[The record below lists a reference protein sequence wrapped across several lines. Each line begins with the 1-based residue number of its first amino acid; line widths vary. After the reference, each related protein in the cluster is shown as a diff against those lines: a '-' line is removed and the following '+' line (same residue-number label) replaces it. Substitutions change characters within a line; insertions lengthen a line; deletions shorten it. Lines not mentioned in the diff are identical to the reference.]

1 MKVKVLLESTKS
13 RVRKP
18 GGLSWVGGKCFGGK
32 RENMS
37 GAQDLFKTSM
47 EASVA
52 VNLAEG
58 WGGRVQKSEGA
69 AEVLQGTR
77 FWESESDLIR

>member
-37 GAQDLFKTSM
+37 GAQDLFKTST

-52 VNLAEG
+52 VKLEEEWGAESKRAR
-58 WGGRVQKSEGA
+58 GRRSFAGDVIFRK
-69 AEVLQGTR
+69 R
-77 FWESESDLIR
+77 K

>member
-37 GAQDLFKTSM
+37 GAQDLFKTST

-52 VNLAEG
+52 VNLVEG
-58 WGGRVQKSEGA
+58 GGAKYKRARGHRSFAGD
-69 AEVLQGTR
+69 
-77 FWESESDLIR
+77 ESLRKRK